1 MNLNAT
7 ILGQAIAF
15 VLFVL
20 FCMKYVWPPLMAA
33 IEKRQKE
40 IADGLA
46 SAERAHKDL
55 DLAKASATDQ
65 LKKAKAEA
73 QVIIEQANKRRSQIL
88 DEAKAEAEQER
99 TKIVAQAQAEI
110 EAERKR
116 AREEL
121 RKQVAILAVAGAEKI
136 IERSVDEAANSDI
149 VDKLVAE
156 TVRRE
161 GLMSEFITVARP
173 YAKAAFDFAVEHQS
187 VERWQDM
194 LAFAAEVTK
203 NEQMAELLSG
213 ALAPETLAESFIAVC
228 GEQLDENGQ
237 NLIRVMAENGR
248 LNALPDVLEQFIHL
262 RAVSEATA
270 EVDVI
275 SAAALSEQQLAKI
288 SAAMEKRLSRKV
300 KLNCK
305 IDKSVMAGVIIRAG
319 DMVIDGSVRGRLER
333 LADVLQS

>member
-65 LKKAKAEA
+65 LKKAKA
-73 QVIIEQANKRRSQIL
+73 QIL

-156 TVRRE
+156 
-161 GLMSEFITVARP
+161 L
-173 YAKAAFDFAVEHQS
+173 
-187 VERWQDM
+187 
-194 LAFAAEVTK
+194 
-203 NEQMAELLSG
+203 
-213 ALAPETLAESFIAVC
+213 
-228 GEQLDENGQ
+228 
-237 NLIRVMAENGR
+237 
-248 LNALPDVLEQFIHL
+248 
-262 RAVSEATA
+262 
-270 EVDVI
+270 
-275 SAAALSEQQLAKI
+275 
-288 SAAMEKRLSRKV
+288 
-300 KLNCK
+300 
-305 IDKSVMAGVIIRAG
+305 
-319 DMVIDGSVRGRLER
+319 
-333 LADVLQS
+333 